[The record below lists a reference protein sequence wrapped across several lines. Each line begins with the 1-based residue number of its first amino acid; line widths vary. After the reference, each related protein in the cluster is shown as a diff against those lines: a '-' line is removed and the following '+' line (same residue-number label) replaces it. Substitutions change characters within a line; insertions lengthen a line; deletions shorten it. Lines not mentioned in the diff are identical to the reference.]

1 MKKIVLM
8 LALARVA
15 GAEEM
20 PVDKGFVPDPSP
32 TPPAIPA
39 VAVGTAV
46 VRPGVLVN
54 WAPGALARGP
64 VVVET
69 PAAAVQKTP
78 VVAETPVLVVETP
91 AAAAQKNPVGDPAI
105 KTLLSDL
112 LRPWPGV
119 DLREWPPLP
128 AQHRPNPATRPT
140 APGAG
145 SGRRL
150 HFHLDPGPGPGG
162 SRYLTLQLLQVGH
175 PADAAELAT
184 PLAQRRF
191 TLDPR
196 RPEASRAEIQ
206 QFLQTNLGPATAA
219 AGRPSLQLWTEPQ
232 SLRAGQPLQIH
243 FQTDRDAYLHLFQL
257 RDDGSLS
264 RLVPGPLASDNYLRA
279 GQLYRLPSTDYRL
292 RAEGRAVK
300 LRAILTL
307 TPSGPAPAGGVQPRQ
322 APLVVIPSNPPLFGR
337 ADLSHFFPLP
347 VVEWNVQEFSYEVQP

>member
-8 LALARVA
+8 LALTRVA

-32 TPPAIPA
+32 TPTRPAIPA
-39 VAVGTAV
+39 VAVGTVV
-46 VRPGVLVN
+46 VRPGVVVN
-54 WAPGALARGP
+54 WAPGALLPARVP
-64 VVVET
+64 
-69 PAAAVQKTP
+69 
-78 VVAETPVLVVETP
+78 VAETPVLVVETP
-91 AAAAQKNPVGDPAI
+91 AAAAQKTPAGDPAI

-112 LRPWPGV
+112 LRPWPGI
-119 DLREWPPLP
+119 DLRELPPLP

-150 HFHLDPGPGPGG
+150 HFSIEG

-206 QFLQTNLGPATAA
+206 QFLETNLGLPTAA

-279 GQLYRLPSTDYRL
+279 GQLYHLPSTDHQL

-347 VVEWNVQEFSYEVQP
+347 AAEWNVQEFSYEVQP